1 MSCQAV
7 PSELVALGLF
17 FTPGIAAT
25 IYALIRGRGNIG
37 DGFSH
42 LLTDVSQ
49 GYFQPD
55 VGGKNIPTA
64 EGSLSDLAGD

>member
-1 MSCQAV
+1 M
-7 PSELVALGLF
+7 
-17 FTPGIAAT
+17 AA
-25 IYALIRGRGNIG
+25 YALIRGRGNFK

-64 EGSLSDLAGD
+64 QGSLSDLSGELPLFVNLFNW